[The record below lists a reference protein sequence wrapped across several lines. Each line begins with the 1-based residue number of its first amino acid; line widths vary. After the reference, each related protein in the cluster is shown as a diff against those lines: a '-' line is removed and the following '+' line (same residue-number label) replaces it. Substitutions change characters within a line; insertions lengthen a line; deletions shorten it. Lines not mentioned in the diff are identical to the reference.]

1 MRFSMIASVMLAAGL
16 TLAASA
22 HADTLAY
29 PSSDAASFMVDY
41 PSSWEMTPGESTGD
55 YLTLM
60 SDGGTTLML
69 RTVAGEVAEL
79 EQTIKD
85 SIVYVHE
92 NYQEVELSDPTDSTQ
107 QGLSGFYTAGTA
119 SEKELGEVKL
129 AMAWYALSDGTIGE
143 IWFVAPKDDTD
154 GINEAGAILDSF
166 RSP

>member
-85 SIVYVHE
+85 SIVYIHE